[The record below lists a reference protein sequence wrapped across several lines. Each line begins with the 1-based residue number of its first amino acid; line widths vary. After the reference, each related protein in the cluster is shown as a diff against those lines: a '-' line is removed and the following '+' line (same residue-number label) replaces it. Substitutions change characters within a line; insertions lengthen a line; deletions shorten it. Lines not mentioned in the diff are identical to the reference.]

1 MRQLLKHTLRIFSVL
16 VVVLTLLSYL
26 CPLVNPTAFRWF
38 AFFGTAFPWLLL
50 FNLVLMVVWAA
61 RFNRFALYHL
71 GVIVFGWQYVTGFV
85 GFEFGNKTVPGSAFT
100 VTTHNLGA
108 LYRGKKFNTLERASV
123 ADGYVAFLQENG
135 VPDILCTQETS
146 GKFYRLI
153 AQKLGYEN
161 TFNLK
166 KGTVILSK
174 FPMEAGGDIPFG
186 KTANS
191 SIWVDVR
198 IGKQLLR
205 VYNLHLQ
212 SNSVTQTT
220 EKVIETHEL
229 DEGETWNT
237 IGKVLGKVGNA
248 TSLRAE
254 QAAMLRDHILDCP
267 HAVLVCG
274 DFNDTPNSYVYALL
288 SNGLKDTFRERGL
301 GLGTTF
307 GGALPLLR
315 IDYVLTDP
323 TLQTYTCK
331 TIHDAAFSDHFPVF
345 VKIGF

>member
-1 MRQLLKHTLRIFSVL
+1 MRQILKHTIRIFSVA
-16 VVVLTLLSYL
+16 VVLLTLLAYL
-26 CPLVNPTAFRWF
+26 CPLINPTTFRWL

-50 FNLVLMVVWAA
+50 FNVVLLAVWTW
-61 RFNRFALYHL
+61 RLNRFALYHL

-85 GFEFGNKTVPGSAFT
+85 GFAVGKNDAPGTAYTVA
-100 VTTHNLGA
+100 THNLGG
-108 LYRGKKFNTLERASV
+108 LYRGKRFNTKERESV
-123 ADGYVAFLQENG
+123 ADAYVAFLQENG

-146 GKFYRLI
+146 GKFYRLV
-153 AQKLGYEN
+153 AQKLGYEH

-220 EKVIETHEL
+220 EKVIDEHEL

-254 QAAMLRDHILDCP
+254 QAGLLREHIEKCP
-267 HAVLVCG
+267 HAVLICG
-274 DFNDTPNSYVYALL
+274 DFNDTPNSYVYATL
-288 SNGLKDTFRERGL
+288 SNGMKDTFKEAGL

-323 TLQTYTCK
+323 KLDCYACR
-331 TIHDAAFSDHFPVF
+331 TIHDSAFSDHFPVF
-345 VKIGF
+345 VQISF

>member
-1 MRQLLKHTLRIFSVL
+1 MRQILKHTLRIFSVA
-16 VVVLTLLSYL
+16 VVLLTLLCYL
-26 CPLVNPTAFRWF
+26 CPLVNPATFRWL

-50 FNLVLMVVWAA
+50 INVLLLLVWTWRL
-61 RFNRFALYHL
+61 NRFALYHV
-71 GVIVFGWQYVTGFV
+71 GVIAFGWQYVIGFV
-85 GFEFGNKTVPGSAFT
+85 GFQSGEKTVPKNAFT
-100 VTTHNLGA
+100 VATHNLGA
-108 LYRGKKFNTLERASV
+108 LYRSKKFNTQERASV
-123 ADGYVAFLQENG
+123 ADAYAAFLQEYG
-135 VPDILCTQETS
+135 TPDILCTQETS
-146 GKFYRLI
+146 GKFYRLV

-174 FPMEAGGDIPFG
+174 YPMEAGGDIPFG

-198 IGKQLLR
+198 IGKQVLR

-220 EKVIETHEL
+220 EKVIEEHEL

-248 TSLRAE
+248 TSLRSE
-254 QAAMLRDHILDCP
+254 QAAMLREHIEKCP
-267 HAVLVCG
+267 YPVLVCG

-288 SNGLKDTFRERGL
+288 SNGLKDTFKERGW

-323 TLQTYTCK
+323 GMITYSCK
-331 TIHDAAFSDHFPVF
+331 TIHDSAFSDHFPVF
-345 VKIGF
+345 VQIGF

>member
-1 MRQLLKHTLRIFSVL
+1 MRHLFKAIVRIISVV

-26 CPLVNPTAFRWF
+26 CPLVNPGYFRWL
-38 AFFGTAFPWLLL
+38 AFFGTAFPWFLL
-50 FNLVLMVVWAA
+50 FNLILTAFWTW
-61 RFNRFALYHL
+61 RLNRFALYHV
-71 GVIVFGWQYVTGFV
+71 GVIALGWQYVTGFV
-85 GFEFGNKTVPGSAFT
+85 GFEFSKMPQPANAFT
-100 VTTHNLGA
+100 VATHNLGG
-108 LYRGKKFNTLERASV
+108 LYRGKKFSSQARESV
-123 ADGYVAFLQENG
+123 ADAYVGFLKENG

-153 AQKLGYEN
+153 AEKLGYAN

-174 FPMEAGGDIPFG
+174 YPMEAGGDIPFG
-186 KTANS
+186 NTANS
-191 SIWVDVR
+191 SIWVDIR
-198 IGKQLLR
+198 IDKHLLR

-248 TSLRAE
+248 TSIRAE
-254 QAAMLRDHILDCP
+254 QALMLRKHIEKSP
-267 HAVLVCG
+267 NPVLICG
-274 DFNDTPNSYVYALL
+274 DFNDTPNSFVFTTLAA
-288 SNGLKDTFRERGL
+288 GLKDSFRERGL

-315 IDYVLTDP
+315 IDYILTDP
-323 TLQTYTCK
+323 SVQAYNCR
-331 TIHDAAFSDHFPVF
+331 TIHDSAFSDHFPVF
-345 VKIGF
+345 SVLGF